1 MYFFLGLCL
10 MTSLV
15 NAFNLIE
22 LNTTNV
28 LSLQGEINSAL
39 ASSFIYDLNK
49 RKNKKGIYV
58 YINSQGG
65 SVESGNQIVLEIQ
78 KYKLDCIAERAYSMG
93 FVILQACN
101 KRYIRPYGKLMQHQ
115 MSYGV
120 VNEKE
125 KVESYVQFIKQI
137 GDQLTTMQANRI
149 GISAQEFQE
158 RTYNDWWIFGGNG
171 VNENCADDIASV
183 KCNTKLTNLTYTI
196 DYAGNSYLFSYCPL
210 INGPVQIKPKSKSS
224 KSTRRYYENSI
235 GDVYL

>member
-1 MYFFLGLCL
+1 MYLLLGLCL
-10 MTSLV
+10 MSGLV

-28 LSLQGEINSAL
+28 LSIQGEINSAV

-49 RKNKKGIYV
+49 RKDKKGLYV

-78 KYKLDCIAERAYSMG
+78 KYNLDCIAERAYSMG

-120 VNEKE
+120 ANEKA
-125 KVESYVQFIKQI
+125 KVESYVNFV
-137 GDQLTTMQANRI
+137 DQMNEILVSMQADKIKMSN
-149 GISAQEFQE
+149 QVFKEK
-158 RTYNDWWIFGGNG
+158 TYNEWWMFGKYAIEN
-171 VNENCADDIASV
+171 NCADEIADVS
-183 KCNTKLTNLTYTI
+183 CNDKLTKQNETQEYNNYIVT
-196 DYAGNSYLFSYCPL
+196 FSKCPL
-210 INGPVQIKPKSKSS
+210 IELPIEIKKLKSNLVE
-224 KSTRRYYENSI
+224 YF
-235 GDVYL
+235 

>member
-1 MYFFLGLCL
+1 MSG
-10 MTSLV
+10 LV

-28 LSLQGEINSAL
+28 LSIQGEINSAV

-49 RKNKKGIYV
+49 RKDKKGLYV

-78 KYKLDCIAERAYSMG
+78 KYNLDCIAERAYSMG

-120 VNEKE
+120 ANEKA
-125 KVESYVQFIKQI
+125 KVESYVNFV
-137 GDQLTTMQANRI
+137 DQMNEILVSMQA
-149 GISAQEFQE
+149 
-158 RTYNDWWIFGGNG
+158 D
-171 VNENCADDIASV
+171 
-183 KCNTKLTNLTYTI
+183 K
-196 DYAGNSYLFSYCPL
+196 
-210 INGPVQIKPKSKSS
+210 IKMSNQVFKEK
-224 KSTRRYYENSI
+224 T
-235 GDVYL
+235 

>member
-1 MYFFLGLCL
+1 MYLLLGLCL
-10 MTSLV
+10 MSGLV

-28 LSLQGEINSAL
+28 LSIQGEINAAL

-49 RKNKKGIYV
+49 RKDKKGLYV

-78 KYKLDCIAERAYSMG
+78 KYNLDCIAERAYSMG

-120 VNEKE
+120 ANEKA
-125 KVESYVQFIKQI
+125 KVESYVNFV
-137 GDQLTTMQANRI
+137 DQMNEILVSMQADKIKMSN
-149 GISAQEFQE
+149 QVFKEK
-158 RTYNDWWIFGGNG
+158 TYNEWWMFGKYAIEN
-171 VNENCADDIASV
+171 NCADEIVHVS
-183 KCNTKLTNLTYTI
+183 CNDKLTKQNETQEYSNYEIT
-196 DYAGNSYLFSYCPL
+196 FSKCPL
-210 INGPVQIKPKSKSS
+210 IELPIEVKKLKSKIDD
-224 KSTRRYYENSI
+224 YF
-235 GDVYL
+235 

>member
-115 MSYGV
+115 MSYGIA
-120 VNEKE
+120 NEKA
-125 KVESYVQFIKQI
+125 KVESYVNFV
-137 GDQLTTMQANRI
+137 DQMNEVLVSMQADKIKMSN
-149 GISAQEFQE
+149 QLFKEK
-158 RTYNDWWIFGGNG
+158 TYNEWWMFGNYAIE
-171 VNENCADDIASV
+171 NNCADEIVDVS
-183 KCNTKLTNLTYTI
+183 CNDKLTKQNETQEYNNYIVT
-196 DYAGNSYLFSYCPL
+196 FSKCPL
-210 INGPVQIKPKSKSS
+210 IEMPIEVKKLKSNLVE
-224 KSTRRYYENSI
+224 YF
-235 GDVYL
+235 